1 MISLGPRDSQS
12 LLQHQFENINSS
24 ELSLLYGPTLTFI
37 RDYWKNH
44 SFKYI
49 WTFVVKVMSLL
60 LNRLSRFVIAFLPGS
75 KCLLISWLQSSSTVI
90 LEPRKIKS
98 ATAFTFS
105 PFICH
110 EVMGLDTLNLV
121 VLMLSFKPAFSLS
134 FFDPHQEALLEK
146 AMVPHSS
153 TLAWKIPWTEEP
165 GRL

>member
-1 MISLGPRDSQS
+1 MPQVKS
-12 LLQHQFENINSS
+12 INSS
-24 ELSLLYGPTLTFI
+24 ALSLLYGPTLTFI

-60 LNRLSRFVIAFLPGS
+60 LNRLPRFVIAFLPRS
-75 KCLLISWLQSSSTVI
+75 KFLLISWLQSPSTVI

-98 ATAFTFS
+98 AAAFTFS

-110 EVMGLDTLNLV
+110 DVMGLDTLNLV

-134 FFDPHQEALLEK
+134 SFTFIKRLFSSSLLSAIRVVFEQ
-146 AMVPHSS
+146 
-153 TLAWKIPWTEEP
+153 
-165 GRL
+165 